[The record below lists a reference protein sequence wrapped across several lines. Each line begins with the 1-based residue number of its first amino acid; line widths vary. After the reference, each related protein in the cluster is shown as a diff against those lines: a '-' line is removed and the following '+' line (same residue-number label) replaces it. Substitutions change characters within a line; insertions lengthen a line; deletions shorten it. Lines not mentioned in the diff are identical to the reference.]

1 MQELTLLRHALAAP
15 CQPPAEDFPR
25 ALSEAG
31 RAQASRLARWL
42 NDRPETPEEILC
54 SPAQRTRET
63 LAPLL
68 ALRPELESCTHFI
81 PQLYGAS
88 AWTLKRLLDG
98 AFAGNDRILVVGHNP
113 GLERLAVDVLAPAEQ
128 GRLKHLSSGTLLVIG
143 FASGWPA
150 DAGRGTVRQLVRGED
165 L

>member
-1 MQELTLLRHALAAP
+1 MHELTILRHAQAVP
-15 CQPPAEDFPR
+15 WQPEAEDFPR

-31 RAQASRLARWL
+31 RVHASRLARWL
-42 NDRPETPEEILC
+42 SDRSQPPGEILC

-68 ALRPELESCTHFI
+68 AMRPELEACTHFI

-88 AWTLKRLLDG
+88 THTLNRLLDG
-98 AFAGNDRILVVGHNP
+98 AFAGSDRVLIVGHNP
-113 GLERLAVDVLAPAEQ
+113 GLERFAFDVLAPSEH
-128 GRLKHLSSGTLLVIG
+128 GRLKHLSAGMLLVIG

-150 DAGRGTVRQLVRGED
+150 DAGRGALRQVVRGKD

>member
-1 MQELTLLRHALAAP
+1 MQELTILRHARAVP
-15 CQPPAEDFPR
+15 WRPEAEDFPR

-31 RAQASRLARWL
+31 RAHAFRLARWL
-42 NDRPETPEEILC
+42 CDRDEPPGEILC
-54 SPAQRTRET
+54 SPALRTRET

-68 ALRPELESCTHFI
+68 AERPELESRTHFV

-88 AWTLKRLLDG
+88 TRTLTRLLDG
-98 AFAGNDRILVVGHNP
+98 AFAGSDRILIVGHNP
-113 GLERLAVDVLAPAEQ
+113 GLELLAFDVLSPTDQAK
-128 GRLKHLSSGTLLVIG
+128 LKHLSTGTLLVIG

-150 DAGRGTVRQLVRGED
+150 DAGRGALRQVVRGKD